1 MYSLNKNKGSKY
13 TFLSTQSAQSTC
25 LVLIALLKEK
35 DRDRKTICYFCIAC
49 IRVPEGRGKEG
60 DTCETSKLQR
70 NEQIEREGEER
81 EEVKPYVQSRCF
93 RELSVGNF
101 QSELENSLKH
111 GTGVSHHSPKYPK
124 INLKQQVERK
134 DCWQKG
140 SIFNPKFSSLFS
152 FTIISAISAIVCF
165 RPQKI
170 LYF

>member
-1 MYSLNKNKGSKY
+1 MQSGLTLGCLIHLKETENCSKIFNPKNKTYSLNKNKDSKS

-81 EEVKPYVQSRCF
+81 EEVKPDVQSRC
-93 RELSVGNF
+93 
-101 QSELENSLKH
+101 SEN
-111 GTGVSHHSPKYPK
+111 
-124 INLKQQVERK
+124 
-134 DCWQKG
+134 
-140 SIFNPKFSSLFS
+140 
-152 FTIISAISAIVCF
+152 
-165 RPQKI
+165 
-170 LYF
+170 